1 MALSNFGAFI
11 PPCSNAV
18 SPLQPF
24 DGLLSARFDLIHRR
38 RGGVIDQSPIT
49 LLGVEKSA
57 IEAHHAETEHSN
69 GFDRINH
76 EEFFF
81 PTF

>member
-1 MALSNFGAFI
+1 
-11 PPCSNAV
+11 
-18 SPLQPF
+18 
-24 DGLLSARFDLIHRR
+24 
-38 RGGVIDQSPIT
+38 
-49 LLGVEKSA
+49 LGVEKSA

-76 EEFFF
+76 EGFFF